1 MPFVNEATWTKGGTM
16 ENLFR
21 YRKLVRTSVTRPFI
35 VSSLSGYNKKIRA
48 GGTEQHEFERA
59 GWTERL

>member
-1 MPFVNEATWTKGGTM
+1 M

-21 YRKLVRTSVTRPFI
+21 YRKLVCTGVTGPFI
-35 VSSLSGYNKKIRA
+35 VSSLSRDNKKIRTSGA
-48 GGTEQHEFERA
+48 EQHELERA